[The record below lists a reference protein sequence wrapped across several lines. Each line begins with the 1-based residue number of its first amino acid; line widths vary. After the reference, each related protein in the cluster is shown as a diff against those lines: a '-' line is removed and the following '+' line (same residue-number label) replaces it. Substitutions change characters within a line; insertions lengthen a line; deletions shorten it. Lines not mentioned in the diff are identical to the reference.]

1 MAAIQQ
7 RGSCYF
13 LPSWLQTRG
22 EEVKVIKE
30 EEEEAEDGHGE
41 YHLSFKPT
49 CNTALLCL
57 GLSLEQCALKEEM

>member
-1 MAAIQQ
+1 M
-7 RGSCYF
+7 
-13 LPSWLQTRG
+13 
-22 EEVKVIKE
+22 IKE